1 MTGRA
6 PVSWTTPAEI
16 RAKLRRRWDDGS
28 LLRAYAA
35 DEPCPRLDVPLRG
48 PRTAEIG
55 ERLGDVQTWVGDL
68 VAGSRDGD
76 CFTLEFATVG
86 GRLIGRNQLP
96 KRAIVESYDQAWRL
110 LGVNRDVATYQSV
123 LDQASDEPVLRA
135 WAGQQPLAAIQ
146 LAREWSQLTAA
157 YRWLDT
163 HRGSGRYLREIS
175 APGVDTKFAER
186 HRVVLS
192 KLLGVPA
199 ARPAFLA
206 GLGLWA
212 RPEFVRVRPAPELGL
227 LAPATELALRTD
239 ELPALALSVRT
250 AIVVENEI
258 SYLSVP
264 VPPGG
269 MVIWG
274 KGFDVDQVGALPWL
288 RGAEIV
294 YWGDLDTHGFAILD
308 RLRAWLPQTRSIL
321 MDRETLLA
329 HRDRWG
335 REEAPTSA
343 RLRRLTNDE
352 QAVYVDLVEDRLA
365 EKLRLEQERIDWE
378 WAAERL
384 RSAVEQEG

>member
-1 MTGRA
+1 M
-6 PVSWTTPAEI
+6 SWTTPAEI

-35 DEPCPRLDVPLRG
+35 GEPCPRMDIPLRG
-48 PRTAEIG
+48 PRAAEIG
-55 ERLGDVQTWVGDL
+55 ERLESVQAWVGEL
-68 VAGSRDGD
+68 TAASRGGD

-96 KRAIVESYDQAWRL
+96 RRAIVASYGQAWRL
-110 LGVNRDVATYQSV
+110 LGVGRDVAAYQGV
-123 LDQASDEPVLRA
+123 LDHTAGEPVLRD
-135 WAGQQPLAAIQ
+135 WVGQQPLAALPLAPEWPQ
-146 LAREWSQLTAA
+146 LVAA
-157 YRWLDT
+157 YRWLDA

-192 KLLGVPA
+192 RLLGVPA
-199 ARPAFLA
+199 ARPGFLA
-206 GLGLWA
+206 GLGMRA

-239 ELPALALSVRT
+239 ELPAVEVTLRA

-264 VPPGG
+264 VPTGG

-288 RGAEIV
+288 RSADV
-294 YWGDLDTHGFAILD
+294 TYWGDLDTHGFAILD
-308 RLRAWLPQTRSIL
+308 RLRAWLPQTRSVL

-335 REEAPTSA
+335 REEMPTAA
-343 RLRRLTNDE
+343 RLRHLTNDE

-384 RSAVEQEG
+384 R

>member
-1 MTGRA
+1 M
-6 PVSWTTPAEI
+6 SWTTPAEI
-16 RAKLRRRWDDGS
+16 KAKLRRRWDDGS

-35 DEPCPRLDVPLRG
+35 GEPCPRLDIPLRG
-48 PRTAEIG
+48 PKPAEIG
-55 ERLGDVQTWVGDL
+55 ERLGEVQAWVGEL
-68 VAGSRDGD
+68 TAGSRGGD
-76 CFTLEFATVG
+76 CFTLEYASVG

-96 KRAIVESYDQAWRL
+96 KRAIVESYPQAWRL
-110 LGVNRDVATYQSV
+110 LGVTRDVATYQSV
-123 LDQASDEPVLRA
+123 LDQTSDEPVLRA
-135 WAGQQPLAAIQ
+135 WVGTNPLAAVRLAPEWPQ
-146 LAREWSQLTAA
+146 LRAA
-157 YRWLDT
+157 YRWLDA

-186 HRVVLS
+186 HRVVLGR
-192 KLLGVPA
+192 LLAVPT
-199 ARPAFLA
+199 ARPGFLA
-206 GLGLWA
+206 GLGLRA

-227 LAPATELALRTD
+227 LAPATELALRAD
-239 ELPALALSVRT
+239 ELPALDVTVRA

-264 VPPGG
+264 VPAGG
-269 MVIWG
+269 MAIWG

-288 RGAEIV
+288 RAAEIT

-308 RLRAWLPQTRSIL
+308 RLRAWLPQTRSVL

-335 REEAPTSA
+335 REEAPTAA
-343 RLRRLTNDE
+343 RLRHLSAAE
-352 QAVYVDLVEDRLA
+352 QQLYVDLVEDRLA

-384 RSAVEQEG
+384 Q